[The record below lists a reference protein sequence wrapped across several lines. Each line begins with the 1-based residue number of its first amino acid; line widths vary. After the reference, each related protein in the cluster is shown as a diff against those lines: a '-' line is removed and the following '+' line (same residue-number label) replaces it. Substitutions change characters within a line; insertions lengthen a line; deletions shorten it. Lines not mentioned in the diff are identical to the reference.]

1 MSYFNSLSQFQ
12 QAQEAIQ
19 EHTQS
24 MEQEALAS
32 KAQDL
37 QSKFNDIQ
45 ERHEQ
50 LAGAITGFGAGIHG
64 ARRSYLKVKEGFK
77 SLQEKAQNLKEK
89 LTGEQQGTPD
99 SENTGREGGEN
110 PNENKANGTEDT
122 DAPAG
127 DRVAQDDVDEQVA
140 DTNNPV
146 DPVPHDDSVGNR
158 DNLNPNE
165 PDPASADADLP
176 PPDFAPPKP
185 PDEAPSFA
193 PDEPPLQVNE
203 EAVEDMG
210 SKPLTEGQQYLQDA
224 IGGNARAE
232 PQVNGGDAREVTDA
246 PNVEEPQAPPVD
258 AEGEG
263 SNGAEATENAGN
275 GMRDLANG
283 GENSGTIDDLAQQGG
298 DLADQTLKD
307 GAENLL
313 SKAGGLFGDAGSTA
327 LETAGAVADFLGPV
341 GEVVGAGIAL
351 GTFFH
356 NLFDKPKEDAQEDAI
371 QKAPTAIAGKAG
383 IDTSQLSTGNLKT
396 NAIGTLV

>member
-37 QSKFNDIQ
+37 QTKFDDIQ
-45 ERHEQ
+45 QRHEQ

-64 ARRSYLKVKEGFK
+64 ARRSYLKVKKGFQ

-99 SENTGREGGEN
+99 GENTGREGGEN
-110 PNENKANGTEDT
+110 PNENQANGTEDT
-122 DAPAG
+122 DVPAG
-127 DRVAQDDVDEQVA
+127 DRVAQEDVDEQVA
-140 DTNNPV
+140 DTDNPV
-146 DPVPHDDSVGNR
+146 DPVPHDDNVGDR
-158 DNLNPNE
+158 QNLDPNE

-176 PPDFAPPKP
+176 APEFAPPP
-185 PDEAPSFA
+185 PPNQ
-193 PDEPPLQVNE
+193 EPQLQANE
-203 EAVEDMG
+203 EDPIVAEAERPM
-210 SKPLTEGQQYLQDA
+210 TEGQSYLEDA
-224 IGGNARAE
+224 VGGNLQAE
-232 PQVNGGDAREVTDA
+232 GGGEAREITDA
-246 PNVEEPQAPPVD
+246 PNVAEPEAPPVD

-263 SNGAEATENAGN
+263 SNGAGATDNAGN
-275 GMRDLANG
+275 GTRDLANG
-283 GENSGTIDDLAQQGG
+283 GENSGTINDLSQEGG
-298 DLADQTLKD
+298 DLADNTLKE
-307 GAENLL
+307 GAEDMI
-313 SKAGGLFGDAGSTA
+313 SKAGGLLGDAGSTA

>member
-32 KAQDL
+32 KAGDL
-37 QSKFNDIQ
+37 QTKFNDIQ

-64 ARRSYLKVKEGFK
+64 ARRSYLKVKKGFQ

-89 LTGEQQGTPD
+89 ITGEQQGTPD
-99 SENTGREGGEN
+99 GENTGREGGEN
-110 PNENKANGTEDT
+110 PNETKANGTEDT

-127 DRVAQDDVDEQVA
+127 DKVAQDDVDDQVA

-158 DNLNPNE
+158 NNLNPNE

-176 PPDFAPPKP
+176 APDFAPPP
-185 PDEAPSFA
+185 PPNQ
-193 PDEPPLQVNE
+193 EPQLQANE
-203 EAVEDMG
+203 ENPVDAEAERPM
-210 SKPLTEGQQYLQDA
+210 TEGQSYLEDA
-224 IGGNARAE
+224 VGGNLQAE
-232 PQVNGGDAREVTDA
+232 GGGEAREMTDA
-246 PNVEEPQAPPVD
+246 PNVAEPQAPPVD

-263 SNGAEATENAGN
+263 SNGAGATDNAGN

-283 GENSGTIDDLAQQGG
+283 GENSGTIEDLSKQGSDLAV
-298 DLADQTLKD
+298 DTLKQ
-307 GAENLL
+307 GADDMI
-313 SKAGGLFGDAGSTA
+313 SKAGGLIGDAGSTA

-383 IDTSQLSTGNLKT
+383 IDTSQLSVGNLKT

>member
-32 KAQDL
+32 KAQTL
-37 QSKFNDIQ
+37 QDKFDDIQ
-45 ERHEQ
+45 QRHEQ

-64 ARRSYLKVKEGFK
+64 ARRSYLKVKKGFQ

-99 SENTGREGGEN
+99 GENTGREGEEN
-110 PNENKANGTEDT
+110 PAENRANGQEDDG
-122 DAPAG
+122 DANAQAG
-127 DRVAQDDVDEQVA
+127 DRVAQEDVDEQVA
-140 DTNNPV
+140 DTDNPV
-146 DPVPHDDSVGNR
+146 DPVPHDDNVGDR
-158 DNLNPNE
+158 QNLDPNE

-176 PPDFAPPKP
+176 PPDFAPPP
-185 PDEAPSFA
+185 APDEAPSFA
-193 PDEPPLQVNE
+193 PDAPPLQVNE
-203 EAVEDMG
+203 EGVQIVGGEEN
-210 SKPLTEGQQYLQDA
+210 PR
-224 IGGNARAE
+224 IGNLANA
-232 PQVNGGDAREVTDA
+232 PQEANPEANEGDANVRNNA
-246 PNVEEPQAPPVD
+246 PDVEEPEAPAPDVQ
-258 AEGEG
+258 GQG
-263 SNGAEATENAGN
+263 VNGNPASDNAGN
-275 GMRDLANG
+275 GMRDLANE
-283 GENSGTIDDLAQQGG
+283 GENGGTIEDLAQDGG
-298 DLADQTLKD
+298 DVADQALKQ
-307 GAENLL
+307 GADQLF
-313 SKAGGLFGDAGSTA
+313 SKMGGLFGDAGSTA

-371 QKAPTAIAGKAG
+371 QQAPTAIAGKAG
-383 IDTSQLSTGNLKT
+383 IDTSQLSMGNLKT